1 MMSWYNFSK
10 ITPVYN
16 TENDLRI
23 DDLEIDLSR
32 KTNEV
37 AELKLQISK
46 ITDATRSSTFWF
58 DFSAVKAFSVER
70 NINNKDLP
78 VTIIGYMLQEPVV
91 VTEDTTT
98 TKDVVREWYLHC
110 DETQHELIVKAFKES
125 IK

>member
-70 NINNKDLP
+70 NIDNKDLP

-98 TKDVVREWYLHC
+98 TKDVVREWYLNC